1 MNLNDIRPSYTFE
14 IFPPKGNQSTA
25 GTYAAIDGLAALNP
39 DLISVTYGA
48 GGSSRDNT
56 LEIASGIQNKYKIS
70 GVAHLTCVDSS
81 RENILKILDELK
93 ANNVKN
99 ILALRGDLK
108 DPSDLGEFH
117 YASELIKFINAERP
131 GDFNIFA
138 ACYPEKHPEA
148 VNIDEDLK
156 HLKEKCDWG
165 VTELISQLFFD
176 NDNFFR
182 WLEKVRKMGIKQPV
196 VAGVM
201 PVTSASQI
209 NRMASMCGAV
219 IPERVKR
226 FTEAYDGN
234 SWAIKDAGIAYA
246 SEQIL
251 DLIARGVDGIH
262 LYTMNQVDV
271 VRRIDENIRSALYFR
286 RFR

>member
-1 MNLNDIRPSYTFE
+1 METRPSYTFE
-14 IFPPKGNQSTA
+14 IFPPKGTQSTA
-25 GTYAAIDGLAALNP
+25 STYAAIDGLAALNP

-56 LEIASGIQNKYKIS
+56 IEISSAIQNKYKIQ

-93 ANNVKN
+93 ANNIKN

-117 YASELIKFINAERP
+117 YAAELIKFINSERP

-138 ACYPEKHPEA
+138 AGYPEKHPEA
-148 VNIDEDLK
+148 SSLDEDLE
-156 HLKEKCDWG
+156 HLKEKCDLG
-165 VTELISQLFFD
+165 VSEIITQLFFD
-176 NDNFFR
+176 NDEFFK
-182 WLEKVRKMGIKQPV
+182 WLDKVRALGINQPV
-196 VAGVM
+196 IAGIM
-201 PVTSASQI
+201 PVTSASQLE
-209 NRMASMCGAV
+209 RMASMCGAI
-219 IPERVKR
+219 IPERVRR
-226 FTEAYDGN
+226 FVEAYKNN
-234 SWAIKDAGIAYA
+234 SWALKDAGVTYA

-262 LYTMNQVDV
+262 LYTMNQVYIT
-271 VRRIDENIRSALYFR
+271 RRIDENIRSALYCK
-286 RFR
+286 RFK

>member
-1 MNLNDIRPSYTFE
+1 MGERPSYTFE
-14 IFPPKGNQSTA
+14 IFPPKGTQSTA
-25 GTYAAIDGLAALNP
+25 STYAAIDGLAALNP

-56 LEIASGIQNKYKIS
+56 VEIASAIQNKYNIL

-117 YASELIKFINAERP
+117 YASELINFINNERP

-148 VNIDEDLK
+148 PNIDEDLM
-156 HLKEKCDWG
+156 HLKEKCELG
-165 VTELISQLFFD
+165 VTEIISQLFFD
-176 NDNFFR
+176 NDNFWR
-182 WLEKVRKMGIKQPV
+182 WLEKVRKIGIKQPV
-196 VAGVM
+196 IAGIM

-209 NRMASMCGAV
+209 ERMASMCGAV
-219 IPERVKR
+219 IPERVRR
-226 FTEAYDGN
+226 FVDVYDGN
-234 SWAIKDAGIAYA
+234 SWAIRDAGIAYS

-271 VRRIDENIRSALYFR
+271 VRRIDANIRSALYFR
-286 RFR
+286 RSI